1 MYVAPKK
8 TVNQINILKS
18 SKFQAFTVQVSD
30 TGVTANAQGRKIV
43 PAGTIY
49 PANDAT
55 ATGIIYQDVDV
66 TNGPEAASCIVEGY
80 IIKGRLPVVPA
91 AAAITALKEIKFY

>member
-1 MYVAPKK
+1 MYVSPKR
-8 TVNQINILKS
+8 TAADINILKS
-18 SKFQAFTVQVSD
+18 SKFQSFTVQVSD
-30 TGVTANAQGRKIV
+30 AGVTANAHGRKIV

-55 ATGIIYQDVDV
+55 ATGILYKDVDV
-66 TNGPEAASCIVEGY
+66 TNGPQPGANIVEGY